1 MSRAAG
7 RERRSDRISGL
18 TDELLLSILS
28 ELPIGDAAAT
38 AVLSKRWKGLFP
50 SLPRFRIDFSRAGAL
65 PTFETVRSIICTRDS
80 PLTSFHMQTTNDVHY
95 GRFRQMVHSL
105 SATGIQELAVS
116 QRGSVFLLIP
126 KCIFSCRTLK
136 KIELW
141 RCFLLV
147 PSAFTGLPR
156 LQHLLLVQF
165 LLLDVGFNKIL
176 SCCSSL

>member
-38 AVLSKRWKGLFP
+38 AVLSKRWKDLFP

-80 PLTSFHMQTTNDVHY
+80 PLTSFHMRTTNEAHH
-95 GRFRQMVHSL
+95 GTFRQMVHSL
-105 SATGIQELAVS
+105 SATGIQELACVGNRLRTATLYMDGILPLS
-116 QRGSVFLLIP
+116 IPFVEFLLMNAG
-126 KCIFSCRTLK
+126 
-136 KIELW
+136 
-141 RCFLLV
+141 V
-147 PSAFTGLPR
+147 
-156 LQHLLLVQF
+156 LQ
-165 LLLDVGFNKIL
+165 KMT
-176 SCCSSL
+176 